1 MLRCN
6 NCFNYNIYR
15 KFRKFA
21 AENLSETQMA
31 NPLFYAKILL
41 FGEYGIIEDSQGLT
55 LPYSFYKG
63 TLKFSS
69 LKNEF
74 EKKSNE
80 SLRQYADFLQ
90 TLTLPEI
97 YQLNLL
103 QLRTDLD
110 NGLFFDSNIPQGYG
124 VGSSGALVAAIFEK
138 YSVQERTPESVSKD
152 ELKELKVVFG
162 QMESYFH
169 GKSSGI
175 DPLICYMNLPILIE
189 NKNSVDKVNVPASQE
204 GKGAIFLID
213 SGVTGETGPMVQIFF
228 EKMKTEGFRKT
239 LQEEFIRYN
248 NACIDAFLKKE
259 MTPLFRNLKKLSVWA
274 YEHFKPMIPEGLY
287 NAWKKGLDTNAYYLK
302 LCGSGGGGYIL
313 GFTKDYEKAEQM
325 LPGFH
330 KEVIYRF

>member
-1 MLRCN
+1 MN
-6 NCFNYNIYR
+6 KKINM
-15 KFRKFA
+15 
-21 AENLSETQMA
+21 T

-63 TLKFSS
+63 TLKFSDLNS
-69 LKNEF
+69 DF

-80 SLRQYADFLQ
+80 SLMKYSDYLKN
-90 TLTLPEI
+90 LELPEEFK
-97 YQLNLL
+97 LNVSEFK
-103 QLRTDLD
+103 RDIEK
-110 NGLFFDSNIPQGYG
+110 GLFFDSNIPQGYG

-138 YSVQERTPESVSKD
+138 YSFLKYSPDSISKD
-152 ELKELKVVFG
+152 ELKELKKVFG
-162 QMESYFH
+162 LLESYFH

-189 NKNSVDKVNVPASQE
+189 NKESVDKVAIPLQEKSE

-213 SGVTGETGPMVQIFF
+213 SGIVGETGPMVQIFF

-239 LQEEFIRYN
+239 MKEEFIRYN

-259 MTPLFRNLKKLSVWA
+259 MNPFFRNLKKLSVWA
-274 YEHFKPMIPEGLY
+274 YDHFKPMIPESIY

-313 GFTKDYEKAEQM
+313 GFSKDYAKAEKM
-325 LPGFH
+325 LEGFN

>member
-1 MLRCN
+1 M
-6 NCFNYNIYR
+6 
-15 KFRKFA
+15 
-21 AENLSETQMA
+21 T

-69 LKNEF
+69 LDSDF
-74 EKKSNE
+74 EKKSN
-80 SLRQYADFLQ
+80 LHLKRYAEYLQ
-90 TLTLPEI
+90 NLTLLHGFEI
-97 YQLNLL
+97 NVKAFEK
-103 QLRTDLD
+103 DIE

-124 VGSSGALVAAIFEK
+124 VGSSGALVAAIFERYSLIK
-138 YSVQERTPESVSKD
+138 YNPDTISKQ
-152 ELKELKVVFG
+152 ELKNLRSVFG
-162 QMESYFH
+162 VMESYFH

-189 NKNSVDKVNVPASQE
+189 NRESVDKVAIPQSSS

-213 SGVTGETGPMVQIFF
+213 SGMTGETGPMVQIFF

-239 LQEEFIRYN
+239 LKEEFIRYN
-248 NACIDAFLKKE
+248 NACIDAFLKKD
-259 MTPLFRNLKKLSVWA
+259 MNPFFRNLKKLSQWA
-274 YEHFKPMIPEGLY
+274 YEHFRPMIPDSLF
-287 NAWKKGLDTNAYYLK
+287 NVWKKGLDSNAYYLK

-313 GFTKDYEKAEQM
+313 GFTQDYEKAEKM
-325 LPGFH
+325 LQGFQ

>member
-1 MLRCN
+1 M
-6 NCFNYNIYR
+6 
-15 KFRKFA
+15 
-21 AENLSETQMA
+21 T

-63 TLKFSS
+63 ALKFSALDS
-69 LKNEF
+69 NF
-74 EKKSNE
+74 EKESNE
-80 SLRQYADFLQ
+80 SLQNYANYLKDLE
-90 TLTLPEI
+90 LPEAYRI
-97 YQLNLL
+97 SISNFQKDIR
-103 QLRTDLD
+103 Q
-110 NGLFFDSNIPQGYG
+110 GLFFDSNIPQGYG
-124 VGSSGALVAAIFEK
+124 VGSSGALVAAIFER
-138 YSVQERTPESVSKD
+138 YSLKTYLPEHISKD
-152 ELKELKVVFG
+152 ELKDLKKIFG

-189 NKNSVDKVNVPASQE
+189 NKENVNKVLIPASAE

-213 SGVTGETGPMVQIFF
+213 SGTTGETGPMVQIFF

-239 LQEEFIRYN
+239 MKEEFIRYN

-259 MTPLFRNLKKLSVWA
+259 MTPLFRNLKSLSVWA
-274 YEHFKPMIPEGLY
+274 YEHFKPMIPESIY
-287 NAWKKGLDTNAYYLK
+287 KAWKKGLDTNAYYLK

-313 GFTKDYEKAEQM
+313 GFTKDYETAEKM
-325 LPGFH
+325 LKGFH

>member
-1 MLRCN
+1 M
-6 NCFNYNIYR
+6 
-15 KFRKFA
+15 
-21 AENLSETQMA
+21 T

-63 TLKFSS
+63 TLKFSENQS
-69 LKNEF
+69 DF

-80 SLRQYADFLQ
+80 SLSKYSQYLSE
-90 TLTLPEI
+90 LNLPEAFKI
-97 YQLNLL
+97 NVEAFKK
-103 QLRTDLD
+103 DIKK
-110 NGLFFDSNIPQGYG
+110 GLFFDSNIPQGYG

-138 YSVQERTPESVSKD
+138 YSFIKYNPEEISKNQ
-152 ELKELKVVFG
+152 LKDLKKVFG
-162 QMESYFH
+162 ELESYFH

-189 NKNSVDKVNVPASQE
+189 NKESVDKVSIPKEEA

-213 SGVTGETGPMVQIFF
+213 SGSVGETGPMVQIFF
-228 EKMKTEGFRKT
+228 EKLKNEGFRKT
-239 LQEEFIRYN
+239 LKEEFIKYN
-248 NACIDAFLKKE
+248 NACIDTFLNKE
-259 MTPLFRNLKKLSVWA
+259 MTPFFKHLKDLSKWA
-274 YEHFKPMIPEGLY
+274 YVHFKPMIPTNLY

-313 GFTKDYEKAEQM
+313 GFAKDYEKADKM
-325 LPGFH
+325 LEGFN

>member
-1 MLRCN
+1 M
-6 NCFNYNIYR
+6 
-15 KFRKFA
+15 
-21 AENLSETQMA
+21 T

-63 TLKFSS
+63 TLKFSDNQS
-69 LKNEF
+69 DF

-80 SLRQYADFLQ
+80 SLQKYSDYLANLELSKDFKIDV
-90 TLTLPEI
+90 EAFKKDI
-97 YQLNLL
+97 EK
-103 QLRTDLD
+103 
-110 NGLFFDSNIPQGYG
+110 GLFFDSNIPQGYG

-138 YSVQERTPESVSKD
+138 YSFKKYNPSTISKTQ
-152 ELKELKVVFG
+152 LKDLRKVFG
-162 QMESYFH
+162 ELESYFH

-189 NKNSVDKVNVPASQE
+189 NRESVDKVSIPKEEA

-213 SGVTGETGPMVQIFF
+213 SGSIGETGPMVQIFF
-228 EKMKTEGFRKT
+228 EKLKNEGFRKT
-239 LQEEFIRYN
+239 LKEEFIKYN
-248 NACIDAFLKKE
+248 NACIDTFLNKE
-259 MTPLFRNLKKLSVWA
+259 MTPFFKNLKNLSKWA
-274 YEHFKPMIPEGLY
+274 YVHFKPMIPTNLY

-313 GFTKDYEKAEQM
+313 GFAPDYAKADKM
-325 LPGFH
+325 LEGFN

>member
-1 MLRCN
+1 M
-6 NCFNYNIYR
+6 
-15 KFRKFA
+15 
-21 AENLSETQMA
+21 T

-63 TLKFSS
+63 ALKFSS
-69 LKNEF
+69 LQSDF
-74 EKKSNE
+74 EKESNE
-80 SLRQYADFLQ
+80 SLKKYANYLKDLE
-90 TLTLPEI
+90 LPEAYTI
-97 YQLNLL
+97 NISAL
-103 QLRTDLD
+103 QKDIRK
-110 NGLFFDSNIPQGYG
+110 GLFFDSNIPQGYG
-124 VGSSGALVAAIFEK
+124 VGSSGALVAAIFER
-138 YSVQERTPESVSKD
+138 YSIKTYLPEHISKD
-152 ELKELKVVFG
+152 ELKDLKKIFG

-189 NKNSVDKVNVPASQE
+189 NKENVNKVSIPQSEE

-213 SGVTGETGPMVQIFF
+213 SGITGETGPMVQIFF

-239 LQEEFIRYN
+239 MKEEFIRYN

-259 MTPLFRNLKKLSVWA
+259 MTPLFRNLKSLSVWA
-274 YEHFKPMIPEGLY
+274 YEHFKPMIPESIY

-313 GFTKDYEKAEQM
+313 GFTKDYGKAEKM
-325 LPGFH
+325 LEGFH

>member
-1 MLRCN
+1 M
-6 NCFNYNIYR
+6 
-15 KFRKFA
+15 
-21 AENLSETQMA
+21 T

-63 TLKFSS
+63 TLKFSELES
-69 LKNEF
+69 DF
-74 EKKSNE
+74 EKKSND
-80 SLRQYADFLQ
+80 SLLKYSEYLKDLQ
-90 TLTLPEI
+90 LPEI
-97 YQLNLL
+97 FQLNISKFKK
-103 QLRTDLD
+103 DIKK
-110 NGLFFDSNIPQGYG
+110 GLFFDSNIPQGYG

-138 YSVQERTPESVSKD
+138 YSVKNYEAEQVSKD
-152 ELKELKVVFG
+152 ELKNLRTIFG

-189 NKNSVDKVNVPASQE
+189 SKDSVDKVSVPASHE

-213 SGVTGETGPMVQIFF
+213 SGMTGETGPMVQIFF

-239 LQEEFIRYN
+239 LKEEFIRYN

-259 MTPLFRNLKKLSVWA
+259 MTPLFRNLKSLSVWA
-274 YEHFKPMIPEGLY
+274 YEHFKPMIPESIY
-287 NAWKKGLDTNAYYLK
+287 KAWKKGLDTNAYYLK

-313 GFTKDYEKAEQM
+313 GFTKDYAKAEKM
-325 LPGFH
+325 LEGFQ

>member
-1 MLRCN
+1 
-6 NCFNYNIYR
+6 
-15 KFRKFA
+15 
-21 AENLSETQMA
+21 MA

-63 TLKFSS
+63 TLKFSDNQS
-69 LKNEF
+69 DF

-80 SLRQYADFLQ
+80 SLQKYSDYLANLELSKDFKIDV
-90 TLTLPEI
+90 EAFKNDI
-97 YQLNLL
+97 KK
-103 QLRTDLD
+103 
-110 NGLFFDSNIPQGYG
+110 GLFFDSNIPQGYG

-138 YSVQERTPESVSKD
+138 YSFKKYNPSTISKTQ
-152 ELKELKVVFG
+152 LKDLKKVFG
-162 QMESYFH
+162 ELESYFH

-189 NKNSVDKVNVPASQE
+189 NRESVDKVSIPKEEA

-213 SGVTGETGPMVQIFF
+213 SGSIGETGPMVQIFF
-228 EKMKTEGFRKT
+228 EKLKNEGFRKT
-239 LQEEFIRYN
+239 LKEEFIKYN
-248 NACIDAFLKKE
+248 NACIDTFLNKE
-259 MTPLFRNLKKLSVWA
+259 MTPFFKNLKNLSKWA
-274 YEHFKPMIPEGLY
+274 YVHFKPMIPNNLY

-313 GFTKDYEKAEQM
+313 GFAPDYAKADKM
-325 LPGFH
+325 LEGFN

>member
-1 MLRCN
+1 M
-6 NCFNYNIYR
+6 
-15 KFRKFA
+15 
-21 AENLSETQMA
+21 T

-63 TLKFSS
+63 AFKFSDLS
-69 LKNEF
+69 SDF
-74 EKKSNE
+74 EKKSNAH
-80 SLRQYADFLQ
+80 LQKYADY
-90 TLTLPEI
+90 LTGLVLPKGFE
-97 YQLNLL
+97 
-103 QLRTDLD
+103 LD
-110 NGLFFDSNIPQGYG
+110 VAAFKKDIANGLFFDSNIPQGYG

-138 YSVQERTPESVSKD
+138 YSLKKYSPETISKL
-152 ELKELKVVFG
+152 ELKDLKVVFG
-162 QMESYFH
+162 QLESYFH

-189 NKNSVDKVNVPASQE
+189 NRESVDKVSITGGKE

-213 SGVTGETGPMVQIFF
+213 SGVVGETGPMVQIFF

-239 LQEEFIRYN
+239 LKEEFIRYN

-259 MTPLFRNLKKLSVWA
+259 MNPFFKNLKNLSVWA
-274 YEHFKPMIPEGLY
+274 YEHFKPMIPESIY
-287 NAWKKGLDTNAYYLK
+287 KIWKKGIDTNAYYLK

-313 GFTKDYEKAEQM
+313 GFTKDYEHAEKM
-325 LPGFH
+325 LEGFN